1 MGARMKKFRWVAIVV
16 GMILVAA
23 VVFCT
28 KGIRLERDEGSSQD
42 GQLVAVQTE
51 PPVETETAQTEE
63 PQDGTAD
70 DLAEQVA
77 EDPNLTTIYV
87 YDEATES
94 FGLQDMGW
102 FADIMAKRF
111 GVRLYMLKHVAA
123 TRLGDDVY
131 RKMDIAIW
139 DSESSSYYVQAKA
152 EGRLEDVHVSHMK
165 NGKVISIGA
174 RSMNKKLCRKIVKYM
189 NSSEA
194 QMEATYGP
202 EKICWSYRKGKAY
215 LTETGARC
223 IVDAGCKLDAGIS
236 GRRSFS
242 EGHCPMSYRLGD
254 MSDIDPKTGESYDI
268 LEKTRRVEAKA
279 KKSDRNAGK
288 ATAAP
293 DYTETAR
300 NDKKIG
306 KDVSQISVTYNMR
319 GYRALGTQTLDASR
333 LKQVT
338 EWFDELKL
346 TKRKKPSEKDPDYA
360 SWQDTKDNFI
370 HYQLKGGRYK
380 DVIYYPQTEIVQIDK
395 KWYNNSVS
403 VERTPADTFA
413 KGAGSDG
420 TSFYIYG
427 KKYDLRAQDANV
439 KAILY
444 GEDAG
449 ADVVVICRLK
459 KGGDAAFIYD
469 RVYRKFIAERKG
481 THFALSSRE
490 DGNTLEDGVYVDPKG
505 AVRDYTGA
513 LYGKKIELKKG
524 EKICSLY
531 QPDGKTEWWAMIAD
545 IRANDVRN
553 IEIEKI
559 AAPKKD
565 KISKANHKAVAKKAD
580 KVTKAN
586 QKADAKKADKAT
598 KANQKSDAK
607 NTDKSTKANQKA
619 NAKKADK
626 ATKANQKANA
636 KKADKTTK
644 VNQKANTQNAAKT
657 LEGSKDNAKKVVT
670 E

>member
-1 MGARMKKFRWVAIVV
+1 MIGLSITEHECRVRGGRMGARMKKFRWVAIVV

-23 VVFCT
+23 IVFCT
-28 KGIRLERDEGSSQD
+28 KGIRLERDEGSSQ
-42 GQLVAVQTE
+42 GGEQVAVQTE
-51 PPVETETAQTEE
+51 LPAETETTPTEV
-63 PQDGTAD
+63 PQDETVD
-70 DLAEQVA
+70 DLAEQVP
-77 EDPNLTTIYV
+77 EDPNLTTLYV
-87 YDEATES
+87 YDEAAES

-139 DSESSSYYVQAKA
+139 DTESSSYYVQAKA
-152 EGRLEDVHVSHMK
+152 EGRLENIQVSHMK
-165 NGKVISIGA
+165 NGKVISIGV
-174 RSMNKKLCRKIVKYM
+174 RSVNKKLCRKIVKYM

-202 EKICWSYRKGKAY
+202 KKICWYYRKGKAY

-223 IVDAGCKLDAGIS
+223 IVDAGCKLDAGLS

-242 EGHCPMSYRLGD
+242 EGHCPMSYRLGE
-254 MSDIDPKTGESYDI
+254 MSDIDPKTGESYDV
-268 LEKTRRVEAKA
+268 LEKTRRVETKA
-279 KKSDRNAGK
+279 KKGDRNAGK

-293 DYTETAR
+293 NLAGTAR

-306 KDVSQISVTYNMR
+306 KDVSQILVTYNMR
-319 GYRALGTQTLDASR
+319 GYRALGTRTLDASQ

-346 TKRKKPSEKDPDYA
+346 TKRKKPAEGDSDYT

-370 HYQLKGGRYK
+370 HYRLKGGKYK
-380 DVIYYPQTEIVQIDK
+380 NVIYYPQTEVVQIDK

-427 KKYDLRAQDANV
+427 KKYDLREQDANV

-444 GEDAG
+444 CEDVG
-449 ADVVVICRLK
+449 ADVAVICRLK

-481 THFALSSRE
+481 THFALSNRE
-490 DGNTLEDGVYVDPKG
+490 DGNMPEDGVYVDPKG

-531 QPDGKTEWWAMIAD
+531 QPDGKTEWWTMIAD

-553 IEIEKI
+553 IEIEKVS
-559 AAPKKD
+559 AQKTTPKK
-565 KISKANHKAVAKKAD
+565 
-580 KVTKAN
+580 
-586 QKADAKKADKAT
+586 Q
-598 KANQKSDAK
+598 
-607 NTDKSTKANQKA
+607 
-619 NAKKADK
+619 
-626 ATKANQKANA
+626 
-636 KKADKTTK
+636 
-644 VNQKANTQNAAKT
+644 
-657 LEGSKDNAKKVVT
+657 
-670 E
+670 